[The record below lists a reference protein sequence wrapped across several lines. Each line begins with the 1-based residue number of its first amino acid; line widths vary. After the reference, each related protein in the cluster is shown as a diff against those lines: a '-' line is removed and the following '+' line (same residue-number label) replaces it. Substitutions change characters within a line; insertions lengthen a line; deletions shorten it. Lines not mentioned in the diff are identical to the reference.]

1 MSPNDD
7 PRFAEIRR
15 ALERAADAS
24 SLDLEPIHAALVED
38 DRRLRRMRVA
48 ASAAASLPVLAWL
61 ASFALHPVRPDV
73 CPDFTRHDV
82 WSLGVVPAAA
92 WSVGAILVWRDAP
105 WAQLL
110 VRATWWSL
118 HVTGLILTWTRPG
131 LLPYGFPAAGL
142 GGGAALLILGGR
154 GIAPFELE
162 GPLRPRRHTG
172 EVVALSVLG
181 GADLL
186 TVVAADV
193 ANGWGHPVGT
203 LLVAVL
209 LPAVA
214 GVMTLRRWAPHAT
227 ILANLLFAMAL
238 TAPLAAGIPRT
249 LAALLTVSALVQV
262 VLAARILVSLA
273 RGLEAD
279 LPVRQPLQDGFFR
292 GLVALGILAAAAG
305 AVRPVP
311 SSELAASCAES
322 RGHPPSEAP

>member
-15 ALERAADAS
+15 ALERAAGAS

-181 GADLL
+181 
-186 TVVAADV
+186 
-193 ANGWGHPVGT
+193 
-203 LLVAVL
+203 
-209 LPAVA
+209 
-214 GVMTLRRWAPHAT
+214 RK
-227 ILANLLFAMAL
+227 
-238 TAPLAAGIPRT
+238 
-249 LAALLTVSALVQV
+249 
-262 VLAARILVSLA
+262 
-273 RGLEAD
+273 
-279 LPVRQPLQDGFFR
+279 
-292 GLVALGILAAAAG
+292 
-305 AVRPVP
+305 
-311 SSELAASCAES
+311 
-322 RGHPPSEAP
+322 